1 MNVIERQTELT
12 KSLYSINSAALKEF
26 ASQQKANVEK
36 YMETNKSFGETL
48 PEIKGV
54 TEFFSLQRE
63 YSESLWANAKTA
75 FEIQNELVKGTFE
88 ETRDA
93 FKAALTTEDTVVEKV
108 EAAEEKAEAVV
119 EKVAAVAVKAETV
132 AVKAETAT
140 AKVATKAAAK
150 AKPKAKKVA
159 K

>member
-36 YMETNKSFGETL
+36 YMETNKSFGEKL

-63 YSESLWANAKTA
+63 YGESLWANAKTA
-75 FEIQNELVKGTFE
+75 FEIQNDLVKATYE
-88 ETRDA
+88 ETRGA
-93 FKAALTTEDTVVEKV
+93 FKVAIAAEEVMAADVETAPVAV
-108 EAAEEKAEAVV
+108 EAAP
-119 EKVAAVAVKAETV
+119 
-132 AVKAETAT
+132 
-140 AKVATKAAAK
+140 AKVVAKKAK
-150 AKPKAKKVA
+150 AKPKAKKAV
-159 K
+159 